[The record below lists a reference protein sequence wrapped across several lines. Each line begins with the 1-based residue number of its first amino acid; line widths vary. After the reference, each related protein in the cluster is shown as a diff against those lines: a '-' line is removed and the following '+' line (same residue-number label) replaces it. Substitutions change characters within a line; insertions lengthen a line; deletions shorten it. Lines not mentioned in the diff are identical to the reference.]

1 MGSANYSS
9 SRTPPN
15 SIPTTSIPTAAKI
28 LIAGGFAVGKTTLVK
43 AVSEIEPLT
52 TEENLTVAG
61 IGTDSLEGVES
72 KSTTTVALDFGRM
85 TFTEQNLVLYLF
97 GTPGQDR
104 YWFMWDELSRGTLGA
119 VVLVDTRRLPACF
132 PALEFFEQRGI
143 EYVVA
148 VNEFDGGFRY
158 TTEEVRDAL
167 TIRDQV
173 PIVMCDARNTRS
185 ATAVLIS
192 LIEHVLLAVTS
203 RTA

>member
-1 MGSANYSS
+1 
-9 SRTPPN
+9 
-15 SIPTTSIPTAAKI
+15 
-28 LIAGGFAVGKTTLVK
+28 
-43 AVSEIEPLT
+43 
-52 TEENLTVAG
+52 
-61 IGTDSLEGVES
+61 
-72 KSTTTVALDFGRM
+72 
-85 TFTEQNLVLYLF
+85 VLYLF

-185 ATAVLIS
+185 ATTVLIS

>member
-1 MGSANYSS
+1 MGSASFSS
-9 SRTPPN
+9 PTP
-15 SIPTTSIPTAAKI
+15 TATIPTAAKI
-28 LIAGGFAVGKTTLVK
+28 LVAGGFAVGKTTLVK
-43 AVSEIEPLT
+43 SVSEIEPLT

-61 IGTDSLEGVES
+61 IGTDSLDGVES

-185 ATAVLIS
+185 ATTVLIS

>member
-1 MGSANYSS
+1 MGSVNFSS
-9 SRTPPN
+9 TP
-15 SIPTTSIPTAAKI
+15 IPTAAKI

-61 IGTDSLEGVES
+61 IGTDSLAGVEH

-85 TFTEQNLVLYLF
+85 TFPEQGLVLYLF

-104 YWFMWDELSRGTLGA
+104 YWFMWDELSRGALGA
-119 VVLVDTRRLPACF
+119 VVLVDTRRLPDCF

-143 EYVVA
+143 DYVVA
-148 VNEFDGGFRY
+148 VNQFDGGFRY
-158 TTEEVRDAL
+158 TPSEVRDAL
-167 TIRDQV
+167 TIHERI
-173 PIVMCDARNTRS
+173 PIIMCDARDTRS
-185 ATAVLIS
+185 ATTVLIS

-203 RTA
+203 RSR

>member
-1 MGSANYSS
+1 
-9 SRTPPN
+9 
-15 SIPTTSIPTAAKI
+15 
-28 LIAGGFAVGKTTLVK
+28 VGKTTLVK

-61 IGTDSLEGVES
+61 IGTDSLDGVES

-148 VNEFDGGFRY
+148 VNQFDGGFHY

-185 ATAVLIS
+185 ATTVLIS

>member
-1 MGSANYSS
+1 MGSVNYSS
-9 SRTPPN
+9 PP
-15 SIPTTSIPTAAKI
+15 IPTAAKI

-61 IGTDSLEGVES
+61 IGTDSLAGVEN

-85 TFTEQNLVLYLF
+85 TFPEQSLVLYLF

-104 YWFMWDELSRGTLGA
+104 YWFMWDELSRGALGA
-119 VVLVDTRRLPACF
+119 VVLVDTRRLQDCF

-148 VNEFDGGFRY
+148 VNEFDRGFRY
-158 TTEEVRDAL
+158 TPAEVRDAL
-167 TIRDQV
+167 TIHERV
-173 PIVMCDARNTRS
+173 PIVMCDARDTRS
-185 ATAVLIS
+185 ATTVLIS

-203 RTA
+203 RSV

>member
-9 SRTPPN
+9 PIPM
-15 SIPTTSIPTAAKI
+15 IPTPLIPTAAKI

-61 IGTDSLEGVES
+61 IGTDSLDGVES

-104 YWFMWDELSRGTLGA
+104 YWFMWDELARGALGA
-119 VVLVDTRRLPACF
+119 IVIADTRRLENSFA
-132 PALEFFEQRGI
+132 AIDYFE
-143 EYVVA
+143 
-148 VNEFDGGFRY
+148 
-158 TTEEVRDAL
+158 
-167 TIRDQV
+167 
-173 PIVMCDARNTRS
+173 
-185 ATAVLIS
+185 
-192 LIEHVLLAVTS
+192 
-203 RTA
+203 

>member
-9 SRTPPN
+9 PIPM
-15 SIPTTSIPTAAKI
+15 IPTARIPTAAKI

-61 IGTDSLEGVES
+61 IGTDSLDGVES

-148 VNEFDGGFRY
+148 VNQFDGGFRY
-158 TTEEVRDAL
+158 TREEVRDAL

-185 ATAVLIS
+185 ATTVLIS

-203 RTA
+203 RSV

>member
-9 SRTPPN
+9 PP
-15 SIPTTSIPTAAKI
+15 IPTTAKI
-28 LIAGGFAVGKTTLVK
+28 LVAGGFAVGKTTLVK

-61 IGTDSLEGVES
+61 IGTDSLAGVEH

-85 TFTEQNLVLYLF
+85 TFAEQNLVLFLF

-104 YWFMWDELSRGTLGA
+104 YWFMWDELSRGALGA

-148 VNEFDGGFRY
+148 VNQFDGGFRY
-158 TTEEVRDAL
+158 TTEEVRAAL
-167 TIRDQV
+167 TISEQV
-173 PIVMCDARNTRS
+173 PIVLCDARKTRS
-185 ATAVLIS
+185 ATTVLIS

-203 RTA
+203 RSV

>member
-9 SRTPPN
+9 PLM
-15 SIPTTSIPTAAKI
+15 PTASIPTAAKI

-61 IGTDSLEGVES
+61 IGTDSLDGVEF

-85 TFTEQNLVLYLF
+85 TFTDQNLVLYLF

-148 VNEFDGGFRY
+148 VNQFDGGFRY
-158 TTEEVRDAL
+158 TTAEVRDAL
-167 TIRDQV
+167 TIADQV
-173 PIVMCDARNTRS
+173 PIVMCDARDTRS
-185 ATAVLIS
+185 ATTVLIS

-203 RTA
+203 RSA

>member
-1 MGSANYSS
+1 M
-9 SRTPPN
+9 
-15 SIPTTSIPTAAKI
+15 
-28 LIAGGFAVGKTTLVK
+28 GKTTLVK

-61 IGTDSLEGVES
+61 IGTDSLDGVES

-85 TFTEQNLVLYLF
+85 TFTQQNLVLYLF

-148 VNEFDGGFRY
+148 VNQFDGGFRY

-167 TIRDQV
+167 TIADQV

-185 ATAVLIS
+185 ATTVLIS

-203 RTA
+203 RSA